1 MKKTLLIILLV
12 QAMFLTAIE
21 KPKMHSSIMLDAKF
35 YSGSD
40 SNSGLYDT
48 TNRYQIRKAALEFE
62 GKITEFIEYGV
73 EFGVSTCSGGGIDLK
88 LMEAAL
94 DYDLSNGLT
103 IGLRQGHVLRGFAG
117 ATECSDRLTLEKP
130 QFFKTFATC
139 HPTGVVLGYDREL
152 PIDSA
157 IELEAGLMNGP
168 NGTLDG
174 EHDFNFG
181 TIITSPVEGLS
192 LSLNYNHTANNYYRN
207 DGSQFSDDGYRA
219 IAGLEYDCY
228 NIQATGE
235 YYFGKGFTFN
245 NQEMKA
251 AYLQTGYSFKTGM
264 KRLGSITPYIQ
275 YEYWD
280 KDSDSEENSEYSY
293 LSGGLL
299 FSLDSYTKLRFDYFA
314 ETDKPSSAI
323 ETPDSFNVRLQLVF

>member
-1 MKKTLLIILLV
+1 MKRTLLTILLV

-21 KPKMHSSIMLDAKF
+21 KPKIHSSIMLDAKF

-48 TNRYQIRKAALEFE
+48 SNRYQIRKAVVELE
-62 GKITEFIEYGV
+62 GKLTDHIEYGL
-73 EFGVSTCSGGGIDLK
+73 EYGVSTCSGGGVDLK

-94 DYDLSNGLT
+94 DYDLGNGLA

-130 QFFKTFATC
+130 LFHKTFATC
-139 HPTGVVLGYDREL
+139 HPTGFVLGYRNDIPL
-152 PIDSA
+152 NSA
-157 IELEAGLMNGP
+157 IEFEAGFMNGP

-174 EHDFNFG
+174 EHDYNFG
-181 TIITSPVEGLS
+181 TILTTPVEGLS

-207 DGSQFSDDGYRA
+207 DGTQFSDEGYRG
-219 IAGLEYDCY
+219 IAGLKYENY
-228 NIQATGE
+228 NFIATGE
-235 YYFGKGFTFN
+235 FYTGEGFTFN
-245 NQEMKA
+245 DQEMKA
-251 AYLQTGYSFKTGM
+251 AYVQTGYSIKTGM
-264 KRLGSITPYIQ
+264 DRLNAITPYIQ

-280 KDSDSEENSEYSY
+280 KNSDLDDESEYSY
-293 LSGGLL
+293 FSGGLL
-299 FSLDSYTKLRFDYFA
+299 FSLDSYTKLRFDYFT